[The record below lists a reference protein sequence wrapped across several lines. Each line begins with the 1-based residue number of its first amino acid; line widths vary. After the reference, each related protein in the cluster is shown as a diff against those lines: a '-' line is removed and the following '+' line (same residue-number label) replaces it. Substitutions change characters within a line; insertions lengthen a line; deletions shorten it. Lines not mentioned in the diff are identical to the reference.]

1 MKVIADTLIATN
13 YNITN
18 NKLVINIWRG
28 LGGEYEVVVIN
39 LTSRISKITFEEA

>member
-18 NKLVINIWRG
+18 NKLVINIRRG
-28 LGGEYEVVVIN
+28 LGGEYEVVIN